1 MARWVI
7 GLSVGL
13 LLGMPVAHAAPVS
26 EGCGCGTL
34 DVVLPRLGATGVP
47 RNAKIWAVGRGY
59 AGTSTVE
66 LRPGSGTVASDE
78 DGGELRSV
86 TRYSIPELDPERAY
100 TVEPHRYGPMTRFT
114 TGPSFDHVAPAVP
127 QIRSAGIAITPA
139 RDANA
144 GELGEFQLDAGFD
157 PDAALVKIEIRG
169 AGAPITIVTVPGDW
183 QWIGKPACDTQLRL
197 QPGER
202 VSLVV
207 TAIDL
212 AGNESAPATQQIVVA
227 RGSSPPGSCAQRRFR
242 GPCVGP
248 LIYFIYLPQFTLVFV
263 VLVIFVKLAGRYASR
278 KRAAGSAIPEPL
290 SSLAA
295 EHLTRSRQVG
305 AGIVAVLGFAGIP
318 VLVAHA
324 GHGDLLAIASAIVA
338 SVSARRLLVARA
350 CLAMI
355 ESGRAEVVS
364 QAHRLVV
371 KLGDAEAAIDLS
383 EARIARARRRHALAT
398 SIVRTRS

>member
-1 MARWVI
+1 MW
-7 GLSVGL
+7 
-13 LLGMPVAHAAPVS
+13 
-26 EGCGCGTL
+26 
-34 DVVLPRLGATGVP
+34 
-47 RNAKIWAVGRGY
+47 NAGRG
-59 AGTSTVE
+59 AAAAWGDWRPAQRQDLGRRTR
-66 LRPGSGTVASDE
+66 LRRHEHGGAAPGSGTVASDE

-114 TGPSFDHVAPAVP
+114 TGPLRSRRT
-127 QIRSAGIAITPA
+127 RSAADPIR
-139 RDANA
+139 RDR
-144 GELGEFQLDAGFD
+144 DH
-157 PDAALVKIEIRG
+157 
-169 AGAPITIVTVPGDW
+169 AGARRQSGGTRRVPAGRWLRSRCSAGQDRDPRRGRADHDRDRAGDW
-183 QWIGKPACDTQLRL
+183 HWIGKPACDTQLRL
-197 QPGER
+197 EPGER

-212 AGNESAPATQQIVVA
+212 AGNESAPAMQQIVIA
-227 RGSSPPGSCAQRRFR
+227 RGSSPPGSCSQRRFR
-242 GPCVGP
+242 GSCIGP
-248 LIYFIYLPQFTLVFV
+248 LIYFMYLPQFTLVFV
-263 VLVIFVKLAGRYASR
+263 VLVVFVKLAGRYASR

-318 VLVAHA
+318 VLVAYA

-371 KLGDAEAAIDLS
+371 KLGEAEAGIDLS
-383 EARIARARRRHALAT
+383 EARIARARRRHALAM